1 MTSYIVPGPIMD
13 ATAIAD
19 YDEALA
25 VIRDARAA
33 LDPEPI
39 IERLS
44 PDAVYEAQNVLAPLD
59 GYEVIAEY
67 LRERFAFFRK
77 LTAER
82 DIGVMRL
89 GRVSLPQAASHP
101 CLIFEADGE
110 WQALWVLTLNP
121 IGAIS
126 RIDILT
132 VAPTPEM
139 AWVPER

>member
-1 MTSYIVPGPIMD
+1 MSYIVPGPIMD
-13 ATAIAD
+13 ATAMAD
-19 YDEALA
+19 HDEALA

-33 LDPEPI
+33 LDPESI

-44 PDAVYEAQNVLAPLD
+44 PDAVYEAQNVLTPLE
-59 GYEVIAEY
+59 GFEAIAGY

-89 GRVSLPQAASHP
+89 GRVNLPQAASHP
-101 CLIFEADGE
+101 CLIFEADGA
-110 WQALWVLTLNP
+110 WQALWVLTLNAT
-121 IGAIS
+121 GAIS

-132 VAPTPEM
+132 VAPTPDM
-139 AWVPER
+139 AWIPER